1 MPRISNGGMISLDTE
16 DTGLDLKHGAKPY
29 LVTFCDEGGNN
40 TWYEWDV
47 NPVTRQ
53 PIVPAEDLVEIRNRF
68 EEADSV
74 VLQNPKFDWGAL
86 GTVFDSMDWWDW
98 GKVYDTLLAGHLL
111 ASNQPHD
118 LTSMSIVYLGV
129 NAQPFEDALEV
140 ACLEARRIAKH
151 KYPTWRIAKAG
162 LPEMPSAKEKTWKYD
177 AWLPRAV
184 AKQECYPTGKCEVV
198 NLRREKFDVRIDRTT
213 KWGNPFHIG
222 VDGSRSEVIDKYR
235 RWITGNKKLMA
246 CLPELEGKRLGCFCK
261 PQECHGDVLAGLLA
275 ELAHPWWTV
284 CSDYA
289 NSDSAVTLPLFKKQR
304 ELIKKKGLWRIYQER
319 LKLLPALCSM
329 ELRGVTIS
337 KQRTDELKKQYIKSS
352 AECHRTCVKLSK
364 GRIKT
369 LPKAG
374 ASNDLKSVL
383 FDGFQL
389 ETERRTKKGNISV
402 DKYALDE
409 WLATLPREGVPYK
422 FIANLKAYRKR
433 QTALGYIASY
443 EKFWLPYAD
452 KLGYPLPAWRVLYPS
467 LNPTG
472 TDTLRFSSS
481 NPNSQ
486 QISKQEIA
494 EMGQEGGHNARY
506 MFGPAPGR
514 EWWSFDYENLELR
527 IPAYESGEK
536 VMIDLFEKPDEPPY
550 FGSYHLMNA
559 SIIYPDLFWP
569 LAEEKGAF
577 KKKYASTWYQWVKN
591 FGFAFSYGC
600 MQPTGDRAAHRAG
613 AYDLVKDR
621 LSEHSKLNKKMIDL
635 ANKQGYVETIP
646 DKTVDP
652 KHGYPIYCTR
662 SRWGSVSPT
671 IPLNYHTQSSAMW
684 CTMKA
689 MIRVHQ
695 YLLKQ
700 RDCHMVMQIHDEIVI
715 DLPAKK
721 NLGNQPIVNRV
732 KQLMEMSGDD
742 IGIPLKVAAE
752 YHPVAWEGSNEG

>member
-1 MPRISNGGMISLDTE
+1 MPRISNGGMISLDSE

-29 LVTFCDEGGNN
+29 LVTICDEEGQN
-40 TWYEWDV
+40 TWWEWDV
-47 NPVTRQ
+47 NPETRQ
-53 PIVPAEDLVEIRNRF
+53 PIVPPKDLDDIREQF

-74 VLQNPKFDWGAL
+74 ILQNPKYDWGAL

-98 GKVYDTLLAGHLL
+98 SKVYDTLLAGHLL

-177 AWLPRAV
+177 AWLPRAI
-184 AKQECYPTGKCEVV
+184 AKKEKYPK
-198 NLRREKFDVRIDRTT
+198 D
-213 KWGNPFHIG
+213 
-222 VDGSRSEVIDKYR
+222 
-235 RWITGNKKLMA
+235 
-246 CLPELEGKRLGCFCK
+246 
-261 PQECHGDVLAGLLA
+261 
-275 ELAHPWWTV
+275 HPWWTV

-319 LKLLPALCSM
+319 LKLLPVLGCM
-329 ELRGVTIS
+329 ESYGVTES
-337 KQRTDELKKQYIKSS
+337 EERTNKLKKHYTESS
-352 AECHRTCVKLSK
+352 ARCHRACVKLSK
-364 GRIKT
+364 GGIKT
-369 LPKAG
+369 LPKNG
-374 ASNDLKSVL
+374 ASNDLKKVL
-383 FDGFQL
+383 FKQFKLTSDR
-389 ETERRTKKGNISV
+389 TTKKGNVSV
-402 DKYALDE
+402 DKFVLDE
-409 WLATLPREGVPYK
+409 WLATLPQDGVPYQ
-422 FIANLKAYRKR
+422 FVNNLKAYRKR
-433 QTALGYIASY
+433 QTALGYIKSY
-443 EKFWLPYAD
+443 EKFWLPLSEVVPVRSKGRTQLAGRTGSHPD
-452 KLGYPLPAWRVLYPS
+452 FAERMAVKPIPGWRVLYPS

-494 EMGQEGGHNARY
+494 EVGEEGHSARY

-527 IPAYESGEK
+527 IPAYVSGEK

-577 KKKYASTWYQWVKN
+577 KKKYASTWYQWCKN

-600 MQPTGDRAAHRAG
+600 MQPTGDRAAHRPG
-613 AYDLVKDR
+613 SYDLVKNR
-621 LSEHSKLNKKMIDL
+621 LSEHSKLNKKMTDL
-635 ANKQGYVETIP
+635 ANKQGYVETLP

-662 SRWGSVSPT
+662 SRWGNVSPT
-671 IPLNYHTQSSAMW
+671 IPLNYFVQGSAMW

-689 MIRVHQ
+689 MIRVHP
-695 YLLKQ
+695 YLQ
-700 RDCHMVMQIHDEIVI
+700 SMPDYRMVMQIHDEIVV
-715 DLPAKK
+715 DMPAKPK
-721 NLGNQPIVNRV
+721 LGNQPIADKIKR
-732 KQLMEMSGDD
+732 LMEKSGDD
-742 IGIPLKVAAE
+742 IGIPLKVSAE
-752 YHPVAWEGSNEG
+752 FHPISWEGSAA

>member
-1 MPRISNGGMISLDTE
+1 MISLDSE

-29 LVTFCDEGGNN
+29 LVTICDEEGQN
-40 TWYEWDV
+40 TWWEWDV
-47 NPVTRQ
+47 NPETRQ
-53 PIVPAEDLVEIRNRF
+53 PIVPPEDLDDIRSRF
-68 EEADSV
+68 EDADSV
-74 VLQNPKFDWGAL
+74 VLQNPKFDFGAL
-86 GTVFDSMDWWDW
+86 GTVFDGMGWWDW
-98 GKVYDTLLAGHLL
+98 SKVYDTLLAGHLL

-162 LPEMPSAKEKTWKYD
+162 LPEMPSAKEKTWKSD
-177 AWLPRAV
+177 AWLPRAI
-184 AKQECYPTGKCEVV
+184 AKKEKYLTGKCQVV
-198 NLRREKFDVRIDRTT
+198 NLRREEFDVRIDRTT

-222 VDGSRSEVIDKYR
+222 VDGNRAEVIDKYR
-235 RWITGNKKLMA
+235 RWITHNKKLLA
-246 CLPELEGKRLGCFCK
+246 CLSELDGKRLGCFCK
-261 PQECHGDVLAGLLA
+261 PEDCHGDVLAELLA

-319 LKLLPALCSM
+319 LKLLPVLGCM
-329 ELRGVTIS
+329 ESYGVTES
-337 KQRTDELKKQYIKSS
+337 EERTNKLKKHYTESS
-352 AECHRTCVKLSK
+352 ARCHRACVKLSK
-364 GRIKT
+364 GGIKT
-369 LPKAG
+369 LPKNG
-374 ASNDLKSVL
+374 ASNDLKKVL
-383 FDGFQL
+383 FEQFKL
-389 ETERRTKKGNISV
+389 TSSRMTKKGNVSV
-402 DKYALDE
+402 DKFVLDE
-409 WLATLPREGVPYK
+409 WLATLPQDGIPYQ
-422 FIANLKAYRKR
+422 FINNLKAYRKR
-433 QTALGYIASY
+433 QTALGYIKSY
-443 EKFWLPYAD
+443 EKFWLPLVNKNVNARVI
-452 KLGYPLPAWRVLYPS
+452 GWRVLYPS

-494 EMGQEGGHNARY
+494 EVGEEGHSARY

-527 IPAYESGEK
+527 IPAYVSGEK

-577 KKKYASTWYQWVKN
+577 KKKYASTWYQWCKN

-600 MQPTGDRAAHRAG
+600 MQPTGDRAAHRPG
-613 AYDLVKDR
+613 SYDLVKDR
-621 LSEHSKLNKKMIDL
+621 LSEHSKLNKKMTDL
-635 ANKQGYVETIP
+635 ANKQGYVETLP

-662 SRWGSVSPT
+662 SRWGNVSPT
-671 IPLNYHTQSSAMW
+671 IPMNYFVQGSAMW

-689 MIRVHQ
+689 MIRVHP
-695 YLLKQ
+695 YLQ
-700 RDCHMVMQIHDEIVI
+700 SMPGYRMVMQIHDEIVV
-715 DLPAKK
+715 DMPAKPK
-721 NLGNQPIVNRV
+721 LGNQPIADKIKR
-732 KQLMEMSGDD
+732 LMEQSGND
-742 IGIPLKVAAE
+742 IGIPLKVSAE
-752 YHPVAWEGSNEG
+752 YHPISWEGSAT